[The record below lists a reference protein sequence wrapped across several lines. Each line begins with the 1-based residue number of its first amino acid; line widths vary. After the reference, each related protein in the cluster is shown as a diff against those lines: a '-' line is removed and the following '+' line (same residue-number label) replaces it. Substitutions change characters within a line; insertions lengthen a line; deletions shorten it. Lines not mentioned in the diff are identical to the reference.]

1 MAYTTFQ
8 PKDHFNTVAWTGTAS
23 SPTNVTGYGF
33 NPDMIWNKYRAGAG
47 DHQLYDAVRT
57 ATKMIIPNST
67 AAESTNANG
76 VTAFITDG
84 FTAGSD
90 INVNNGNSVAWGWKA
105 NGSGSSNT
113 DGDITSTV
121 SANTTSGFSIVSYTG
136 NGTAS
141 NVGHGLGVAP
151 KVLLIKRR
159 GTSAEDWLMGHVGNH
174 DTLPWKYGINF
185 NTDVVHES
193 GTYFADTA
201 PTSSVFRIEANAEV
215 NGNGGTYIAYCF
227 AEKKGFSKFGSYK
240 GNGNADGT
248 FVYTGFKPALV
259 IGKRSVGGTEDWF
272 MFDNKRD
279 SHNVN
284 HKLLYPNTNG
294 AEYTGTA
301 ARNDFLSNGFK
312 LRLNDAKENAS
323 GSTYIYMA
331 FAEEPL
337 VSSNNVPATAR

>member
-57 ATKMIIPNST
+57 ATKMIIPNSA

-105 NGSGSSNT
+105 NGAGSSNS
-113 DGDITSTV
+113 DGSISSTV
-121 SANTTSGFSIVSYTG
+121 SANTTAGFSIVKYTG
-136 NGTAS
+136 TGSAAT
-141 NVGHGLGVAP
+141 VGHGLGVVP
-151 KVLLIKRR
+151 KFLITKALNDGRSWLTYNATDGSGKGIDLN
-159 GTSAEDWLMGHVGNH
+159 GTGVSNTNSAYWNNTTPTTSVVSLGGNVQ
-174 DTLPWKYGINF
+174 T
-185 NTDVVHES
+185 S
-193 GTYFADTA
+193 GSYD
-201 PTSSVFRIEANAEV
+201 
-215 NGNGGTYIAYCF
+215 YIMYCF

-279 SHNVN
+279 PYNVN
-284 HKLLYPNTNG
+284 HALLYPNTNG